1 MIIDKTTNNPI
12 LWLPSDYRMKSSK
25 MYSFIENVNQSHNLN
40 ISSFEDLHEWSIKSN
55 SDFWNAVWDFFN
67 VIGSKGNKP
76 YIDPLNQMPWSKFFP
91 DGKLNYAENML
102 SGTNSGLAIVFK
114 SEDKIRRELSWEE
127 LNVQVATLAK
137 FLKES
142 GVIKGDRV
150 AAYMPNMPETVVMML
165 ATSSLGAI
173 FSSASPDFG
182 VDGVLDRFGQIE
194 PKILITTDGYWYNG
208 KEVKIED
215 KVLNVFKGLPSLQKV
230 IIAPLLRS
238 KINFDDAK
246 FISYSDIQDR
256 YLTNE
261 INFEPLS
268 IDDPLYIMFSS
279 GTTGKPKCIVHSN
292 GGVLLKHFV
301 ELGLHSNATKESK
314 VFYFTTCG
322 WMMWNWLVSG
332 LLLKSTIYLFDG
344 SPFYPNEEIL
354 WEFVDKEK
362 INFMGVSAKYI
373 DALSK
378 GNINIIDKY
387 KLNDLEII
395 GSTGSPLIHE
405 SFDYIYN
412 KVKKDVSLASLSGGT
427 DLVGCFIGGNPM
439 SPVRRG
445 EIQGPILGMDIHV
458 FDDKGNS
465 IKNDK
470 GELVCIQSFPTMPL
484 FFWKDENNKKYHN
497 AYFNKFENV
506 WCHGDYILKTENN
519 GFIIFGRSDAT
530 LNPGGVRIGT
540 AEIYRQ
546 VEQLDEVLEGLVV
559 GQMWNGDTRVVL
571 FIRLN
576 SKYNLNQELVDKI
589 KLKIRVGASPR
600 HVPSKIISVNDI
612 PRTKSGKIAELAV
625 RDLIHNKAINNQT
638 ALANPECLAEFK
650 NIKELTF

>member
-1 MIIDKTTNNPI
+1 MKDDFKNNSI
-12 LWLPSDYRMKSSK
+12 LWSPSDDRIKSSQ
-25 MYSFIENVNQSHNLN
+25 MYLFMENINQSYNLN
-40 ISSFEDLHEWSIKSN
+40 LMNFEELHEWSIKSTPN
-55 SDFWNAVWDFFN
+55 FWNAVWDFFN
-67 VIGSKGNKP
+67 IIGTKGNKP
-76 YIDPLNQMPWSKFFP
+76 FIDPINKMPGSKFFP
-91 DGKLNYAENML
+91 YGKVNYAENML
-102 SGTNSGLAIVFK
+102 SGDNNGLAIVFK
-114 SEDKIRRELSWEE
+114 SEDKIRRTLSWEE
-127 LNVQVATLAK
+127 LNSQVATLAK
-137 FLKES
+137 FLKEH
-142 GVIKGDRV
+142 GIVKGDRI

-165 ATSSLGAI
+165 ASSSLGAI

-208 KEVKIED
+208 KEVKIDD
-215 KVLNVFKGLPSLQKV
+215 KVLNVVKGLSSIQKV
-230 IIAPLLRS
+230 VIAPLLGS
-238 KINFDDAK
+238 KTNFDNK
-246 FISYSDIQDR
+246 NFISYREIQDK
-256 YLTNE
+256 YFTTE
-261 INFEPLS
+261 ISFQPLGL
-268 IDDPLYIMFSS
+268 DEPLYIMFSS

-301 ELGLHSNATKESK
+301 ELGLHSNARKESK

-344 SPFYPNEEIL
+344 SPFYPNGEVL

-373 DALSK
+373 DALGKDHIS
-378 GNINIIDKY
+378 IIDKY
-387 KLNDLEII
+387 KLDDLEII

-412 KVKKDVSLASLSGGT
+412 RVKKDVSVASLSGGT

-439 SPVRRG
+439 SSVRRG

-458 FDDKGNS
+458 FDDNGNP
-465 IKNDK
+465 IKNEK

-484 FFWKDENNKKYHN
+484 YFWNDKNNEKYHN
-497 AYFNKFENV
+497 AYFNKFENI

-546 VEQLDEVLEGLVV
+546 VEQLEEVLEGLVV
-559 GQMWNGDTRVVL
+559 GQIWNGDTRVVL
-571 FIRLN
+571 FVKLN
-576 SKYNLNQELVDKI
+576 SNYDLTEELTNKI
-589 KLKIRVGASPR
+589 KLKIKSGASPR
-600 HVPSKIISVNDI
+600 HIPSKIISVKDI
-612 PRTKSGKIAELAV
+612 PRTKSGKIAELTV
-625 RDLIHNKAINNQT
+625 RDLIHNKQINNQT
-638 ALANPECLAEFK
+638 ALANPECLVEFK
-650 NIKELTF
+650 NIKELSF

>member
-1 MIIDKTTNNPI
+1 MKDDFKNNSI
-12 LWLPSDYRMKSSK
+12 LWSPSDDRIKSSQ
-25 MYSFIENVNQSHNLN
+25 MYLFMENINQSYNLN
-40 ISSFEDLHEWSIKSN
+40 LMNFEELHEWSIKSTPN
-55 SDFWNAVWDFFN
+55 FWNAVWDFFN
-67 VIGSKGNKP
+67 IIGTKGNKP
-76 YIDPLNQMPWSKFFP
+76 FIDPINKMPGSKFFP
-91 DGKLNYAENML
+91 YGKVNYAENML
-102 SGTNSGLAIVFK
+102 SGDNNGLAIVFK
-114 SEDKIRRELSWEE
+114 SEDKIRRTLSWEE
-127 LNVQVATLAK
+127 LNSQVATLAK
-137 FLKES
+137 FLKEH
-142 GVIKGDRV
+142 GIVKGDRI
-150 AAYMPNMPETVVMML
+150 AAFMPNMPETVVMML
-165 ATSSLGAI
+165 ASSSLGAI

-208 KEVKIED
+208 KEVKIDD
-215 KVLNVFKGLPSLQKV
+215 KVLNVVKGLSSIQKV
-230 IIAPLLRS
+230 VIAPLLGG
-238 KINFDDAK
+238 KTNFDNK
-246 FISYSDIQDR
+246 NFISYREIQDK
-256 YLTNE
+256 YFTTE
-261 INFEPLS
+261 ISFQPLGL
-268 IDDPLYIMFSS
+268 DEPLYIMFSS

-301 ELGLHSNATKESK
+301 ELGLHSNARKESK

-344 SPFYPNEEIL
+344 SPFYPNGEVL

-373 DALSK
+373 DALGKDHISV
-378 GNINIIDKY
+378 IDKY
-387 KLNDLEII
+387 KLDDLEII

-412 KVKKDVSLASLSGGT
+412 RVKKDVSVASLSGGT

-439 SPVRRG
+439 SSVRRG

-458 FDDKGNS
+458 FDDNGNS
-465 IKNDK
+465 IKNEK

-484 FFWKDENNKKYHN
+484 YFWNDKNNEKYHN
-497 AYFNKFENV
+497 AYFNKFENI

-546 VEQLDEVLEGLVV
+546 VEQLEEVLEGLVV
-559 GQMWNGDTRVVL
+559 GQIWNGDTRVVL
-571 FIRLN
+571 FVRLN
-576 SKYNLNQELVDKI
+576 SNYDLTEELTNKI
-589 KLKIRVGASPR
+589 KLKIKSGASPR
-600 HVPSKIISVNDI
+600 HTPSKIISVKDI

-625 RDLIHNKAINNQT
+625 RDLIHNKPINNQT
-638 ALANPECLAEFK
+638 ALANPECLVEFK
-650 NIKELTF
+650 NIKQLSF